1 MVLGNRFGVRGLVFV
16 VGAMV
21 GACATPSDEGGQGGY
36 VGGNASAEPSA
47 DGFLTFNHEA
57 DWEHVRVTIAPKA
70 NGAEGK
76 ALEVKLSAHK
86 GGTILKVGDPK
97 LEMDGTHPI
106 SYVAKGTHA
115 NYSKPGTYQV
125 FVKYWGRWGQIGTN
139 SETSGITRHFP

>member
-57 DWEHVRVTIAPKA
+57 DWEHVRVTIDPKA
-70 NGAEGK
+70 NGAQGK
-76 ALEVKLSAHK
+76 ALRGA
-86 GGTILKVGDPK
+86 PK
-97 LEMDGTHPI
+97 
-106 SYVAKGTHA
+106 
-115 NYSKPGTYQV
+115 NNQV
-125 FVKYWGRWGQIGTN
+125 FVKYWDRWGQIGTN